1 MDIIERS
8 RIKSVLLQCAQLCGG
23 VTGKF
28 ANKIC
33 SDDTILREMMED
45 GELRRIPVEVKM
57 SDKTTKKMY
66 FYEDVSTQKQLC
78 FPNMKEEDAKRIS
91 ILNNCFCTYY
101 EESQWLKK
109 SDVKRLV
116 SMSDVSDSK
125 LTPDLMFYN
134 NNQLIAVYVR
144 KNYARLTDE
153 EKTKIESNLTVDK
166 VIEYLYI

>member
-1 MDIIERS
+1 MDIIERAQV
-8 RIKSVLLQCAQLCGG
+8 KGTLLKCAQLCGG

-28 ANKIC
+28 AKRLC
-33 SDDTILREMMED
+33 SDDTIIREMMED

-57 SDKTTKKMY
+57 SDRTTKKMY
-66 FYEDVSTQKQLC
+66 FYEDSTKQKQAN

-116 SMSDVSDSK
+116 SMSDISDTK
-125 LTPDLMFYN
+125 LMPDLMFYN

-144 KNYARLTDE
+144 KNYAKLTDG
-153 EKTKIESNLTVDK
+153 EKTKIESNLTVDR
-166 VIEYLYI
+166 VIEYLY